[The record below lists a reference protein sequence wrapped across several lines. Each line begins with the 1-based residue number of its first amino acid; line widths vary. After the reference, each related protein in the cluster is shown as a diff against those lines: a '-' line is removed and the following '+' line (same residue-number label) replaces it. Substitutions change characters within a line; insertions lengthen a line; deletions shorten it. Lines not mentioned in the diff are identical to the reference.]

1 MAAFDCK
8 QEFGRLAPAGFY
20 AALRVGFVVPMSEC
34 NTMPQ
39 AWIDRYTRM
48 GYLVHDPVV
57 RWVYGN
63 TGAIRWHEIVL
74 PDPQGVMR
82 EAAQYGMRFG
92 AAVSC
97 APPDE
102 GGHRSYATFA
112 RSDRDFTDAE
122 VEQLRDRFTALHLAA
137 TPPANLTKA
146 ELEALAMMR
155 DGLLLKEIAGRLG
168 VTEGAIKQRIRNA
181 KGKLN
186 AKTSSQAVSCAAGYG
201 LI

>member
-20 AALRVGFVVPMSEC
+20 AALRVGFVVPMAEC

-146 ELEALAMMR
+146 ELEALSMLR
-155 DGLLLKEIAGRLG
+155 GGLLEIEKQGR
-168 VTEGAIKQRIRNA
+168 
-181 KGKLN
+181 
-186 AKTSSQAVSCAAGYG
+186 
-201 LI
+201 

>member
-1 MAAFDCK
+1 MAARNCK
-8 QEFGRLAPAGFY
+8 QEFGPLAPAGFY
-20 AALRVGFVVPMSEC
+20 AALRVGFVVPMAEC
-34 NTMPQ
+34 NTMPP
-39 AWIDRYTRM
+39 AWINRYTRM

-63 TGAIRWHEIVL
+63 SGVIRWHEIAI
-74 PDPQGVMR
+74 PDPRGVMR

-97 APPDE
+97 PPPDE
-102 GGHRSYATFA
+102 SGCRSFASFA
-112 RSDRDFTDAE
+112 RSDRDYTDAE
-122 VEQLRDRFTALHLAA
+122 LRDLHDRLMAMHLAA
-137 TPPANLTKA
+137 TPPSNLTKA
-146 ELEALAMMR
+146 ELEALSMIR

-181 KGKLN
+181 KEKLN
-186 AKTSSQAVSCAAGYG
+186 AKTASQAVSCAAGYG